1 MGQFFPYFEEST
13 IIEEIKKLSTEDL
26 LDFWE
31 EAHFLEEI
39 WEDEEDFDYTD
50 SYPFDHMLEYEKIV
64 LHELQLR
71 RCKGQL

>member
-1 MGQFFPYFEEST
+1 MGQFFPYFEDST

-31 EAHFLEEI
+31 EAHFLDEFFED
-39 WEDEEDFDYTD
+39 DEERGSDF
-50 SYPFDHMLEYEKIV
+50 YPYNHILEYEKIV

-71 RCKGQL
+71 SCLGKL

>member
-1 MGQFFPYFEEST
+1 MGQFFPYFEDSI

-31 EAHFLEEI
+31 EAHFLEEFF
-39 WEDEEDFDYTD
+39 EDEEGNSDF
-50 SYPFDHMLEYEKIV
+50 YPHNHILEYEKIV

-71 RCKGQL
+71 SCLGKL